1 MGGWVERILPAFEER
16 VILMYARIT
25 PYKMKPGS
33 KAAATKLMEGLKDK
47 IMALPGQQTF
57 LNVMNDDQGSGYV
70 ISTTDQAEMTPET
83 GEKVKALWS
92 TFSEYLEEEP
102 KAHSYSVIA
111 DWKA

>member
-1 MGGWVERILPAFEER
+1 
-16 VILMYARIT
+16 MYARVT

-47 IMALPGQQTF
+47 IMALPGQKSF
-57 LNVMNDDQGSGYV
+57 LNVMNDDEGSGYV
-70 ISTTDQAEMTPET
+70 ISVTELAEMTPET

-92 TFSEYLEEEP
+92 VFSEFLEEEP
-102 KAHSYSVIA
+102 KVQSFSIIA